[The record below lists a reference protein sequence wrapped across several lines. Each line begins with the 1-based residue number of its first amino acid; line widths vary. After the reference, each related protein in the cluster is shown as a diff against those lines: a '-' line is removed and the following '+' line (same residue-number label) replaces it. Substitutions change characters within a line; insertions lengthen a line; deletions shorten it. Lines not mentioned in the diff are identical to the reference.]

1 MKPNPFTRQLIQNA
15 LAGISD
21 GMIVSVLRT
30 SRSTIVK
37 NNLDLS
43 SAICDRDGNQVAQ
56 GLALPG
62 HLGSIM
68 PALRGC
74 LDHFGSDI
82 GPGDILASNDP
93 YAGASH
99 LNDIFMFKPF
109 FAAGGERVGFLSL
122 ILHHTDMGGRV
133 PGGQATDSAEIFEEG
148 LRIPPSKICE
158 GGKLN
163 DTLYRIIE
171 KNVRVP
177 NQVLAD
183 LRAQISALD
192 IAERDVSRL
201 LAEHDVAAFKA
212 YMADMIAYSE
222 RLTRAGIAALP
233 DGEAAFTEWIDDYG
247 IEGTEP
253 VKIQAKLT
261 IKGSTIDVDFAGTSP
276 QKSGALNLNFAFTK
290 SCTYAAVR
298 TALDPRIPNNAGF
311 YRPITVRAPQ
321 HSFVNVD
328 FPAALGARGQGG
340 YRIRTVV
347 LGALA
352 ELLPDRMTACP
363 GGSDFCV
370 VFAGRDRKREPFLFV
385 ESHIVTGHGA
395 GLRCDGQEGGPYCL
409 GNVANVP
416 VEVLESENPVR
427 IEAYGFL
434 PDTEGPGRHRGALG
448 IVRQYRLLADK
459 ATVQLRSD
467 RQRVQPWGLF
477 GGKACAPPRLVR
489 NPGPA
494 EEVLPSKFV
503 RTMGKGDVLRAE
515 LAGGGGYGDPLERDT
530 EAVLDDVRQG
540 KVTVGHALA
549 AYGVVIDEDTLSVD
563 LAATEERRAR
573 SPTGRASSG
582 SRARSGERPAAGR
595 SSPRGRKG
603 TA

>member
-1 MKPNPFTRQLIQNA
+1 MKLNPFTRELIQNA

-21 GMIVSVLRT
+21 NMIVSVMRT

-37 NNLDLS
+37 NNLDFS
-43 SAICDRDGNQVAQ
+43 SSICDSHGRQTAQ

-62 HLGSIM
+62 HLGSTM
-68 PALRGC
+68 PALKGC
-74 LDHFGSDI
+74 LDYFGDDI
-82 GPGDILASNDP
+82 HPGDMLASNDP

-109 FAAGGERVGFLSL
+109 YAANGKRLGFLSL

-133 PGGQATDSAEIFEEG
+133 PGGQATDSTEIFQEG

-158 GGKLN
+158 AGVIN
-163 DTLYRIIE
+163 QTLYRLIE
-171 KNVRVP
+171 TNVRVP

-192 IAERDVSRL
+192 SGEREVQKL
-201 LAEHDVAAFKA
+201 LAEFDADEFAA
-212 YMADMIAYSE
+212 YMTDMIDYSE

-233 DGEAAFTEWIDDYG
+233 DGEAEFTEWIDDYG
-247 IEGTEP
+247 VEGTEP
-253 VKIQAKLT
+253 VRIQVKLT
-261 IKGSTIDVDFAGTSP
+261 IAGDCIDVDFAGSSP
-276 QKSGALNLNFAFTK
+276 QKTGALNLNYAFTA

-311 YRPITVRAPQ
+311 YRPITVRAPEG
-321 HSFVNVD
+321 SFVNIR

-352 ELLPDRMTACP
+352 QLLPERMTACP

-370 VFAGRDRKREPFLFV
+370 VFAGKDDREQDFLFV

-395 GLRCDGQEGGPYCL
+395 SAVQDGQEGGAYCL

-427 IEAYGFL
+427 IEEYGFL
-434 PDTEGPGRHRGALG
+434 PDTGGPGRHRGALG
-448 IVRQYRLLADK
+448 VVRQYRLLADR

-467 RQRVQPWGLF
+467 RQTVQPWGLF
-477 GGKACAPPRLVR
+477 GGKASTPPAILR
-489 NPGPA
+489 NPGPTQK
-494 EEVLPSKFV
+494 VLPSKFV
-503 RTMGKGDVLRAE
+503 SSLERNDVLRAE
-515 LAGGGGYGDPLERDT
+515 LAGAGGYGDPLERDPA
-530 EAVLDDVRQG
+530 AVLDDVRQG
-540 KVTVGHALA
+540 KLTVGHALD
-549 AYGVVIDEDTLSVD
+549 AYGVVIDGDGLDT
-563 LAATEERRAR
+563 AATETERAN
-573 SPTGRASSG
+573 A
-582 SRARSGERPAAGR
+582 
-595 SSPRGRKG
+595 PRG
-603 TA
+603 TT